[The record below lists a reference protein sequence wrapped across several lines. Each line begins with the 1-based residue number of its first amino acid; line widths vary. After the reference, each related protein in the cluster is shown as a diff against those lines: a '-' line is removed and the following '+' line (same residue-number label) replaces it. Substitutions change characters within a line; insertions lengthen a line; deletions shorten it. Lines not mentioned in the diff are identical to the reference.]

1 MLPIEQDFIDAF
13 SYLSDADRTEVLRA
27 LKQVN
32 QWHGGQFRQS
42 GEPFVIHPIATAIFL
57 AKLECTG
64 PTLIAGL
71 FHDVVEDLCAELSDV
86 ERLFGSEVAL
96 LVDAVTKLTK
106 LRYEGRRSER
116 QIESLRKMLLAASD
130 DLRVIFI
137 KIADRLHNI
146 ETIGALSSDKQER
159 IARETL
165 EIYVPFARM
174 VGLWDVKR
182 RFEEI
187 CFPIAFPLEAEQW
200 HERMARRREELLP
213 ERLSAEERICTVA
226 QVQTEVHLTLMTDY
240 ELYQKCG
247 GNPLRLGDSGS
258 MDSIQVLPEDPGA
271 DARVCYEILGDIHQ
285 HFHANPTAFRDF
297 VSQPLPNGYRA
308 LHTKLFLA
316 HDHQVLVRIQTK
328 SMHEYTTMRKM
339 SAWVGDREHALAKV
353 LHALSAREE
362 KPEEYLHDLKENVL
376 KEMINVVTPSGEIV
390 TLPRGASG
398 IDLAAALDTSF
409 LTHLAAMRVNGEHL
423 EVTGTLHDGDTVE
436 LLFSEEEGDQP
447 SLAVR
452 ASAGKPSSLRELRPA
467 SGRDALWRQRAK
479 TIAAKED
486 LRRIADGMS
495 REKLEEEGQFL
506 LAHECSKHLLPLSW
520 LFRSSSLQR
529 ELAGRLKQEDFRHL
543 LEQVGAG
550 IVAADRVVQ
559 EYSRLL
565 SDPPSFLFRLFVLC
579 HCIRCPRPL
588 MPGTMVVIDV
598 TLTDR
603 PGVLHAI
610 TRCFAERGVNI
621 VGTNTYEVSKGI
633 VCDRLGVEVK
643 DVQEFSDLYDA
654 LLQVP
659 GVQKIRRIR

>member
-1 MLPIEQDFIDAF
+1 MLPIEQDFIDAV
-13 SYLSDADRTEVLRA
+13 SYLSDADRMEVLRA
-27 LKQVN
+27 LQQVK
-32 QWHGGQFRQS
+32 QWHEGQFRQS

-71 FHDVVEDLCAELSDV
+71 FHDVVEDLCAELPDV
-86 ERLFGSEVAL
+86 KRLFGSEVAL

-174 VGLWDVKR
+174 VGLWDMKR

-200 HERMARRREELLP
+200 HQRMARRREELLP
-213 ERLSAEERICTVA
+213 ERLSAIDRVRTVA

-240 ELYQKCG
+240 ELYQKCS
-247 GNPLRLGDSGS
+247 GNPLRLRDSGS
-258 MDSIQVLPEDPGA
+258 MDSVQVLPEDPCA

-285 HFHANPTAFRDF
+285 HFHINPTAFRDF

-316 HDHQVLVRIQTK
+316 HDHQVLVRIQIK
-328 SMHEYTTMRKM
+328 SMHEYATMRKM
-339 SAWVGDREHALAKV
+339 SAWVGDREHALANV

-390 TLPRGASG
+390 TLPRGATG

-423 EVTGTLHDGDTVE
+423 EVTGTLRDGDTVE
-436 LLFSEEEGDQP
+436 LLFSEGEEN
-447 SLAVR
+447 
-452 ASAGKPSSLRELRPA
+452 
-467 SGRDALWRQRAK
+467 GRDALWRQRAK

-520 LFRSSSLQR
+520 LFRFSSLQR
-529 ELAGRLKQEDFRHL
+529 ELAERLKQEDFRRL
-543 LEQVGAG
+543 LEQMGAG
-550 IVAADRVVQ
+550 IVSVDRVAQ
-559 EYSRLL
+559 EYQRLL
-565 SDPPSFLFRLFVLC
+565 SDAPSFLVRLFIRCRL
-579 HCIRCPRPL
+579 IRCPIPL
-588 MPGTMVVIDV
+588 ASGTMVTIDV
-598 TLTDR
+598 TLDDR

-610 TRCFAERGVNI
+610 TRCFADRGVNI
-621 VGTNTYEVSKGI
+621 GGTNTYRVSQGI
-633 VCDRLGVEVK
+633 VCDRLDVEVK
-643 DVQEFSDLYDA
+643 NREEFSDLYDA

-659 GVQKIRRIR
+659 GVQGIQRVR